1 MKELNLGKEK
11 INKLLL
17 AFSIPCVVSML
28 INSVYNIV
36 DQIFIGQG
44 VGTLGNAATNVIF
57 PLVIVFNAFA
67 GLIGNGAA
75 ANLSL
80 KLGEGNKNE
89 ASKTVGQAIVCT
101 IIISIFLGVIS
112 FITLPKLVVL
122 FGCTK
127 NVYSYAVDYGK
138 IICVGAPFMI
148 VYSAL
153 SNIIRSDGSP
163 KYSMIMLMTGAIIN
177 IILDPIFI
185 FGFKL
190 GVRGGAIATVIG
202 QFVSF
207 IIAICYFKK
216 FKSVSINRES
226 MKIDKNI
233 FKILGLGLSSFITQ
247 CTILVLFVFMNNM
260 MTKLGVSSKFGAD
273 IPLSV
278 YGVISKVNSI
288 YISIVLGISIGA
300 QPIIGFNYGAGN
312 NDRVKETLKKILII
326 NFTIGII
333 FNIIFY
339 FFPSE
344 IAGIFIKN
352 TDPNYDLFMD
362 FAVLMCHSFLL
373 VISLNALEMTGS
385 ISIQSL
391 GNVKKATALSFIRQ
405 IILLIPISI
414 LLAIVLDKGIYGLL
428 YAGCISDFL
437 CFIVAIFIVG
447 SEYIKLGKKK
457 YSEEV
462 DVKEKKKDYK
472 GKQIVVTISRE
483 YASGGRY
490 VGKLLSE
497 MLGINFYDKE
507 LITLAAKESGLSRQ
521 YIKEIDEGTRKSE
534 NDDRVFIAESR
545 IIKNLAK
552 KESCVIV
559 GRCADYIL
567 KDNRNVL
574 KVFLYSD
581 DISKIKRA
589 VKYYGLDKDKAYK
602 QITKINK
609 EREKHYKF
617 YTNRNWKSMSNYD
630 LIINVDSKGVEKT
643 AEFIKDYLNDISDKR
658 VR

>member
-1 MKELNLGKEK
+1 M
-11 INKLLL
+11 LL
-17 AFSIPCVVSML
+17 
-28 INSVYNIV
+28 
-36 DQIFIGQG
+36 Q
-44 VGTLGNAATNVIF
+44 TLYVIF

-80 KLGEGNKNE
+80 KLGEGNKEE
-89 ASKTVGQAIVCT
+89 ASKSVGMSIVCT
-101 IIISIFLGVIS
+101 IVISILLGVIS
-112 FITLPKLVVL
+112 YITLPKLVIL

-127 NVYSYAVDYGK
+127 NVYSYAVEYGR
-138 IICVGAPFMI
+138 IICIGAPFMI
-148 VYSAL
+148 IYSAL

-163 KYSMIMLMTGAIIN
+163 RYSMIMLITGAIIN

-190 GVRGGAIATVIG
+190 GVMGGAIATVIG

-207 IIAICYFKK
+207 VIAICYLKK
-216 FKSVSINRES
+216 FRTVNINKDS

-233 FKILGLGLSSFITQ
+233 FRILGLGLSSFITQ

-312 NDRVKETLKKILII
+312 NDRVRETLKKILII
-326 NFTIGII
+326 NFIIGII

-339 FFPSE
+339 FFPRE

-352 TDPNYDLFMD
+352 TDPSYDLFME

-405 IILLIPISI
+405 IILLIPIS
-414 LLAIVLDKGIYGLL
+414 LLLSIVFDKVIYGLV

-437 CFIVAIFIVG
+437 CFIIALFIVG

-457 YSEEV
+457 DIEEI
-462 DVKEKKKDYK
+462 DFKEKKNNYK
-472 GKQIVVTISRE
+472 GKHIVVTISRE

-507 LITLAAKESGLSRQ
+507 LITLAALESGLSRQ
-521 YIKEIDEGTRKSE
+521 YIKEIDEGSRKSE
-534 NDDRVFIAESR
+534 NDDRVFIAQSR

-552 KESCVIV
+552 RESCVIV

-567 KDNRNVL
+567 KDNKNVL
-574 KVFLYSD
+574 KIFLYSD
-581 DISKIKRA
+581 DISKINRA
-589 VKYYGLDKDKAYK
+589 VKYYGIDKNKAYK
-602 QITKINK
+602 QIIKINK

-617 YTNRNWKSMSNYD
+617 YTNRNWKDMSNYD
-630 LIINVDSKGVEKT
+630 LIINVDSKGVKKT
-643 AEFIKDYLNDISDKR
+643 AKFIMNYLNDVDDKS
-658 VR
+658 VK